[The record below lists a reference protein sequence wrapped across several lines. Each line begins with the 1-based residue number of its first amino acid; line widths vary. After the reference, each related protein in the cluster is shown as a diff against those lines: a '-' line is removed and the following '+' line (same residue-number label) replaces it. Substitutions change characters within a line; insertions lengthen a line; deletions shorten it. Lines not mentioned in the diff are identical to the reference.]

1 MNRPLPPGQ
10 GAGPPGAWP
19 PDPRTTPQGPYP
31 PPGAYGTPPGA
42 HGTAPGA
49 YGPPSE
55 PWGPP
60 PSPVAGPYMGPSGA
74 PPRPRP
80 SRRRRWPWVVLTVLL
95 AAVLGAGTWANVGG
109 IRTRF
114 EHLVDRVD
122 LALHPPVDRAT
133 VPTIEVTPPPDEV
146 DDEDVLIALPDPSDE
161 VELVADPDEPSPTP
175 RLVTP
180 RVNLPSGDPTLAAT
194 SAPATPSS
202 TPRPERKPVR
212 FRLKVA
218 NPRTRF
224 ISQVDNTMCASAG
237 IQIVLGMHDQAPMTQ
252 AFQKRLHGRLD
263 EWETRQDAKA
273 GGWGPS
279 SMAEALAA
287 YGVEGYE
294 VRAYENRNQSLRE
307 AAAAMV
313 RTGAPAILIAWR
325 GAHTWVMTGF
335 RADADPTAF
344 RNARITGINVFDPW
358 YPTVSTIWGPSD
370 PPGTLQDLAEIK
382 RNFLQWER
390 PEGAYP
396 QRDGK
401 YIVVVPTIPLREQRG
416 DER

>member
-1 MNRPLPPGQ
+1 MNPPFPPGQ

-19 PDPRTTPQGPYP
+19 PDPRTSPQAPYP
-31 PPGAYGTPPGA
+31 PPGAYGPPPG
-42 HGTAPGA
+42 PGA
-49 YGPPSE
+49 YGPPPGAYGPPPD
-55 PWGPP
+55 PWAPP
-60 PSPVAGPYMGPSGA
+60 PSPVAGPFTGPPDA
-74 PPRPRP
+74 HRHPRR
-80 SRRRRWPWVVLTVLL
+80 SRRRRWPWVVLTVML
-95 AAVLGAGTWANVGG
+95 AVVVGAGTWANVGG
-109 IRTRF
+109 IRTRL

-146 DDEDVLIALPDPSDE
+146 SDDDVAIALPDPSDE

-175 RLVTP
+175 ARAT
-180 RVNLPSGDPTLAAT
+180 LPSGGPTLSAT
-194 SAPATPSS
+194 TAPATPSR
-202 TPRPERKPVR
+202 THRPERKPVR

-218 NPRTRF
+218 NPRSKF

-252 AFQKRLHGRLD
+252 AFQKRLHGRLE

-287 YGVEGYE
+287 YGVKGYE

-335 RADADPTAF
+335 RADADPTVF